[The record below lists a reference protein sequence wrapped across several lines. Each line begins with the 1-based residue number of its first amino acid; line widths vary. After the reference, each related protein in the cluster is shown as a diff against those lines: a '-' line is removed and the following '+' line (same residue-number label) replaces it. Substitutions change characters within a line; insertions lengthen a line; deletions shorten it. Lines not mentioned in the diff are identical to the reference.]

1 MFVTR
6 NVFMKYRN
14 PADGNGNDLPGENA
28 GQGQSQ
34 DQGAGEGGEGD
45 GGDQGQQGEGQ
56 QGEGERRKPTDEE
69 ARLIKENMKRKAE
82 NKALKEQLEALQQS
96 VAGLNLDEV
105 RQILAERKSAEEKQL
120 EAKGDYERLKQRM
133 AEEHQ
138 ATVTGLNAKIDE
150 LTKALQEKEAVI
162 GDLTVGAQF
171 NSSQY
176 INGELVLTPAK
187 ARALYGAHFEIEDGK
202 VVGYDKPRG
211 AAGRTA
217 LVDAYGVP
225 VSFDVAMAKIIEAD
239 PEKDSLIRS
248 KAKAGAGSSTK
259 PTTKVPDANTSQGAP
274 AVNRIAAGLKS
285 LGIK

>member
-6 NVFMKYRN
+6 NVFMKFRN
-14 PADGNGNDLPGENA
+14 AADGNGNDLPGDNG
-28 GQGQSQ
+28 GQKP
-34 DQGAGEGGEGD
+34 
-45 GGDQGQQGEGQ
+45 
-56 QGEGERRKPTDEE
+56 EGEKTPEGEKKPEGEKPEGEKPEGRKPTDEE
-69 ARLIKENMKRKAE
+69 ARLIKENMKRKASE
-82 NKALKEQLEALQQS
+82 KALKDELDALKQS

-105 RQILAERKSAEEKQL
+105 KALLAERKTAEEKQL

-138 ATVTGLNAKIDE
+138 ATVTDLNAKIA
-150 LTKALQEKEAVI
+150 ALSEALGKKDGVI
-162 GDLTVGAQF
+162 GDLTVGTQF

-225 VSFDVAMAKIIEAD
+225 IHFDAAMAKIIEAD

-248 KAKAGAGSSTK
+248 KAKVGAGSSTK
-259 PTTKVPDANTSQGAP
+259 PATKVPDANTSQGAP
-274 AVNRIAAGLKS
+274 AVNRISAGLKA

>member
-6 NVFMKYRN
+6 NVSMKYRN
-14 PADGNGNDLPGENA
+14 PADGNGNDLPGDNA
-28 GQGQSQ
+28 GQG
-34 DQGAGEGGEGD
+34 QGAGEGGDGNDQGQQGD
-45 GGDQGQQGEGQ
+45 GQQGEGQ
-56 QGEGERRKPTDEE
+56 QGEGEKRKPTDEE

-82 NKALKEQLEALQQS
+82 NKALKEQLETLQQS

-138 ATVTGLNAKIDE
+138 ATVTSLNAKIDE

-225 VSFDVAMAKIIEAD
+225 VSFDAAMAKIIEAD

-248 KAKAGAGSSTK
+248 KAKAGAGSNTK
-259 PTTKVPDANTSQGAP
+259 PTTKVPDSAQGAP